1 MAQARTLN
9 ETVSISMD
17 AATLSAW
24 RSRLPGM
31 GVLRKIAPGLFRAID
46 ELTVTEKVYGTVI
59 G

>member
-1 MAQARTLN
+1 M
-9 ETVSISMD
+9 E

-24 RSRLPGM
+24 RSRLPAM
-31 GVLRKIAPGLFRAID
+31 AVLRKIAPGLFRAID